1 MSFTPEF
8 EWILAA
14 VINKIMVEVILCDI
28 REYAIKGHAAF
39 SRLVYS
45 FFFKQ
50 IIIYL
55 FIFIILII

>member
-28 REYAIKGHAAF
+28 WEYAIKGHAAF

-45 FFFKQ
+45 FFFRLLFT
-50 IIIYL
+50 YL
-55 FIFIILII
+55 FLSF